1 MNEETLFHHA
11 LEKSPGE
18 RGAFLDEACAGDVA
32 LRGRVAALLR
42 AYEAS
47 GSFLDSPPIAGL
59 AAVEETSD
67 RPGVSPQP
75 PDTAAQAETVAIGAA
90 ASPQPALETKV
101 RYFGDYELLEEIAR
115 GGMGVVY
122 KARQVSLNRI
132 VAVKMILAGHF
143 ATQADRD
150 RFHSEAE
157 AAAQLDH
164 PNIVPIFE
172 VGQHQGQHYFSM
184 GYVDGGSLAS
194 QLNDG
199 PLAPKKAAEIV
210 ATVAEAVEYA
220 HRQGVIHRDIKP
232 SNVLVDSSGRP
243 RVTDFGLAK
252 RVDGGSDLTATGQIL
267 GTPSYM
273 PPEQAAG
280 QIKAVGPSA
289 DIYALGALLY
299 STLAGRPPFHAATQV
314 ETLKQVSSASQ

>member
-172 VGQHQGQHYFSM
+172 VGEHQGQHYFSM

-199 PLAPKKAAEIV
+199 PLPPKKAAEIV

-243 RVTDFGLAK
+243 AGDRLRAGQAGRGTRYSWSRQRPHGHAG
-252 RVDGGSDLTATGQIL
+252 RSSARPATCRRSKPQVRSRPWGRRRTS
-267 GTPSYM
+267 TPS
-273 PPEQAAG
+273 ARCS
-280 QIKAVGPSA
+280 IRRLRA
-289 DIYALGALLY
+289 DRRF
-299 STLAGRPPFHAATQV
+299 TLPHRW
-314 ETLKQVSSASQ
+314 KR